1 MNDANQL
8 LTAKNY
14 QQQGQ
19 LRWRL
24 VLGDPDNTQPP
35 LSGDLAQM
43 EQTLTKLYGNQC
55 DNRGGLGGSQPKV
68 ARWLGDIR
76 KYFPSSVVKI
86 MQQDAIAKYD
96 LQHLLMEPEIL
107 QTLEPSAQLLADI
120 ISLSQVVPDETKET
134 AHELVQKIVNDLIK
148 RLSDPMRQAIRGA
161 INRSLKTKRPKGGD
175 IDWPSTIRVNLKNY
189 QPELNTIIPEQLI
202 GFGRKSSAIHQEII
216 LCIDQSGS
224 MATSVVYSSIFAAV
238 LASIPSIATKMV
250 VFDTSI
256 VDLTEKLQDP
266 VDVLFGCQLG
276 GGTDINQAVHYCERY
291 IRSPAKTTLVL
302 VTDLYE
308 GGNDKALVKRIHQL
322 KESDVN
328 VIVLLAL
335 SDDGAPS
342 YDEQLAQTIRNL
354 NVPVFACTP
363 DQFPQLIADAIQRKD
378 HLALPSP

>member
-8 LTAKNY
+8 LNAKNY

-24 VLGDPDNTQPP
+24 VLGDPDNSQPP
-35 LSGDLAQM
+35 LDGDLAQM
-43 EQTLTKLYGNQC
+43 EQTLTKLYGNQG
-55 DNRGGLGGSQPKV
+55 DSRGGLGGSKPKV

-86 MQQDAIAKYD
+86 MQEDAIEKYN

-120 ISLSQVVPDETKET
+120 ISMSQVVPDETKET
-134 AHELVQKIVNDLIK
+134 ARELVQKIVNDLVK
-148 RLSDPMRQAIRGA
+148 RLNDPMRQAIRGA

-202 GFGRKSSAIHQEII
+202 GFGRKSSAVHQDII

-238 LASIPSIATKMV
+238 LASIPAIATKMV

-276 GGTDINQAVHYCERY
+276 GGTDINQAVYYCERY

-308 GGNDKALVKRIHQL
+308 GGNAKELVKRIYKL

-335 SDDGAPS
+335 SDDGAPF
-342 YDEQLAQTIRNL
+342 YDAALAQTVRNL

-378 HLALPSP
+378 NYKDLV